1 MNTGNVLQKFWALS
15 LVVLLA
21 GFIGIGQA
29 NAQSTYFVDAVAG
42 NDAFNGGQMAVGGFP
57 AGPFQTITQAITTA
71 TDGDTI
77 VILAND
83 YTGNGV
89 LTVAENLTL
98 AVRTAG
104 ANSVVNVDG
113 FTIATAAKTLV
124 LADEAG
130 GGAGVFVTNSDGDE
144 LTLTAGTVNVT
155 GALTLA
161 SGASVRRTNGALTGT
176 APTVAG
182 AGNLDVTYTGVLSG
196 STTAGNELPASLGAL
211 GTLAINHT
219 GALLTIPNSVTVNDV
234 VKAAAGNVTFSQN
247 LTTLGGAAT
256 DIDVDAAG
264 TFTVSGTATIAGGID
279 VDAAATFNWGATS
292 IAGAAMDNNGGA
304 LTFASFNATDQ
315 NVTNTAGT
323 TTVTGDLRLGVTASA
338 TRVTVTA
345 GSMVVGS
352 LTADPLV
359 NTAGNEADVVY
370 TINNDATF
378 TVNGAITEGA
388 LAVTNGVLGE
398 TETGFEYSVFTIDN
412 ANGQEFTIGA
422 SSTISGDISNAE
434 RDGGADG
441 DGIILANSAV
451 LTVLADRD
459 AAAANLTSIGD
470 IVGGT
475 LVLNYANAG
484 DDAVTRT
491 GNVASITK
499 VNNLTFGNGATGHTA
514 AKNGDAVADATL
526 STLTVSGDLRLQ
538 RAATNWQVG
547 FTVGGI
553 LYVEANTIRIDARG
567 DDGGGAGDA
576 LVNTS
581 GLQGTWGGLSVGA
594 STGFAVGVNNADAL
608 EDVTISG
615 TTADPGSGVFAG
627 KFSAASAA
635 VTTKG
640 GFESDEFIAASHT
653 AASGTTTV
661 GQANGAYDVAGAVV
675 VASGATLSVTSAV
688 ATDDAASLDINGTFL
703 YTSTGTLTVSG
714 DIDIDAST
722 GAMTTAAAANFV
734 LGGNFT
740 GGTYTDTGVNDS
752 WTVNAPNAGST
763 FTVKPGTQI
772 DNITFNGSGRTVT
785 IGETITVDNGVT
797 LGNDV
802 TVALGDYSIILSN
815 GNLTLND
822 EAAVTN
828 NGTNGSLQFT
838 GTAAQSISVA
848 GVPTVDP
855 TLQNIVVNNSTAG
868 AAPHVDIDSA
878 IKISGTLTVLNG
890 IVRADGVAV
899 TFTGDNAKIAYSPES
914 GDAIATNG
922 AGSWAGT
929 RDVEYIG
936 TLTADRNAGA
946 EFTATNIRNLTVS
959 ATGNFDVDLP
969 ATVATITGNLTV
981 SNSGADLSIAEA
993 LTVNGNASI
1002 LGDVDVA
1009 AGKNLTI
1016 GGALTVSDGD
1026 ALVGVGAMEVRL
1038 TGNSQ
1043 THTIQGVLGANTT
1056 LRIQGTGTTVNGY
1069 VATAG
1074 DADGD
1079 AELNAILVDA
1089 GKDATFNTMQVVNG
1103 AVTVNGT
1110 ATINMVTDGSVAG
1123 GAADADDGQILGAI
1137 DVNNGGSLTV
1147 STTSTTATLASTTA
1161 VDDGGSFT
1169 AGSNLTAAG
1178 AITVGNTTQAAAAT
1192 FDLNGKTV
1200 TTVGAAPA
1208 VTVNAST
1215 AAASPSFGASGT
1227 LNLAAA
1233 GTIVGAANPTIP
1245 NLTINGGAGTQIDS
1259 DVTVTGTF
1267 TVAAASDGAN
1277 GDNVT
1282 LSGANAIGQFN
1293 ADFTGTA
1300 GPAGSQV
1307 IASGTVAI
1315 RSTGSPTITNLNVAG
1330 ATTFA
1335 NSATPA
1341 ATSTFTVAYLNHDS
1355 GVLDITDE
1363 VFTLVGDGGVG
1374 DDWDYDGGSYA
1385 GTGTFVMTGAGP
1397 NEIDLSTN
1405 GATISVP
1412 NLTVNGN
1419 AAQGLQ
1425 LAIAGDGIIV
1435 TGTLTLNGAAGN
1447 VETEA
1452 GANDAS
1458 FAVANGATIVRST
1471 AGAGDHF
1478 DNAPTLGTGLT
1489 VRYTNNAADVTT
1501 ANELPSTLARLEW
1514 ENTAGDNLFLED
1526 GVALTVDQLEM
1537 AGNISID
1544 ENDDG
1549 DNSITIS
1556 DGGRIEYDG
1565 ALASFTDQGAAAD
1578 SEAPSFAGSAELRFL
1593 AGFGA
1598 TATTDLTWP
1607 DALAP
1612 TVVVGSTGANVDV
1625 QMHESR
1631 SVSALT
1637 VGDGNAAN
1645 TSQVTLGA
1653 TTMTVSG
1660 TTAIAADGTVTG
1672 GTLDANGTVTNSGS
1686 LASAVLA
1693 SQSITLTGN
1702 LTTLTLDGTTAQT
1715 LTVPAAGASLTTL
1728 VVNNAAGVTV
1738 AGGNVAVGTQTVA
1751 GGASGAVT
1759 GGLTLTAGG
1768 LNMGA
1773 NTLLLAHAGSGIQ
1786 GYTRTNGCVYG
1797 NIRKQLSNTTN
1808 TAPADRLEFP
1818 LCSAGGTYRPYAI
1831 TFNNP
1836 NVIGGAAPTN
1846 GSPTAS
1852 VAPAITVK
1860 HDVSGENGVSALS
1873 GTNGLPQT
1881 VNGVAVA
1888 RYPISPSFF
1897 WTVSPSFTMSPSLT
1911 YDVDMRA
1918 NDYSD
1923 FSASCGDAACDIN
1936 EIYPIR
1942 RHVGSSSNLW
1952 SVASATTDN
1961 FLAGDNDPVVIGR
1974 SATGALQTSGTVF
1987 TFGLKSIFAAAAG
2000 SQSYATTTGNSHIV
2014 DLSTLFSGAAGSVTY
2029 SAVASDA
2036 TGVTNPT
2043 TADVAGNNLT
2053 ITGGADAGSAT
2064 VTVNAT
2070 DAFGATASA
2079 TFSVTNS
2086 AALAATADD
2095 LDRAMNVGGTST
2107 VAFADVFSGGAGTV
2121 TYGAASSDASVT
2133 VAVADGVVTMT
2144 GASAGSATVTLTA
2157 TDASSTAVSATKAIA
2172 VTVNAGVSVANAVAD
2187 MSIVQGQTATV
2198 DASTVFANGTGA
2210 IAVTVSGGTAVVGA
2224 TIDGTTVTVSG
2235 LKAYDGDPLADSAP
2249 VTITLTGTDTLGGTT
2264 TDSFDVTV
2272 TPVLGD
2278 LDGSG
2283 APSAASASLALD
2295 AALGLVNLTANQL
2308 AAVDYNGD
2316 SNVTAYD
2323 AALIF
2328 AAAANAKVDFVAN
2341 PAAELVFGDLSF
2353 EGNIISIPVQVSGD
2367 VNDVISASF
2376 ATHIDPA
2383 LATIVGV
2390 TSELADGWMVRSVVA
2405 EDGTINLAVAGL
2417 GTIDSEGII
2426 ATINVQLTGSNVQFN
2441 LDAEGAVNNNATMAL
2456 DAVEVAELPETF
2468 ALHGNYPNPF
2478 NPTTSIAFDLPESAD
2493 VEIQVIDMI
2502 GRQVM
2507 TLPATQIAAGVNRTV
2522 QIDAAR
2528 LASGTYFYRV
2538 IAKMES
2544 KTLVETGRMMLVK

>member
-1 MNTGNVLQKFWALS
+1 MNTENVLQKFWALS

-29 NAQSTYFVDAVAG
+29 NAQSTYYVDAVAG

-57 AGPFQTITQAITTA
+57 AGPFKTITQAITTA
-71 TDGDTI
+71 IDGDTI

-104 ANSVVNVDG
+104 ANSIVNVDG

-130 GGAGVFVTNSDGDE
+130 GGAGVFVTNADADE

-155 GALTLA
+155 GALTLS
-161 SGASVRRTNGALTGT
+161 SGATVVRTNGALTGT
-176 APTVAG
+176 APTTT
-182 AGNLDVTYTGVLSG
+182 NLNVTYTGALSG
-196 STTAGNELPASLGAL
+196 STTAGNELPATL
-211 GTLAINHT
+211 GTGKLTINHT
-219 GALLTIPNSVTVNDV
+219 GALLTVPNSTTVNDLQ
-234 VKAAAGNVTFSQN
+234 KTTAGNVTFSQN
-247 LTTLGGAAT
+247 LITTGGAGT

-279 VDAAATFNWGATS
+279 VDAGVTFNWGATS

-352 LTADPLV
+352 LTADALV
-359 NTAGNEADVVY
+359 NTAGNEADVIY

-398 TETGFEYSVFTIDN
+398 TETGFEFSVFTIDN
-412 ANGQEFTIGA
+412 ATGQEFTIGA
-422 SSTISGDISNAE
+422 SSTISGDINNAE
-434 RDGGADG
+434 RNAGADG
-441 DGIILANSAV
+441 DGIILANGAV

-459 AAAANLTSIGD
+459 AAGPDLTSIGD

-475 LVLNYANAG
+475 LVLNYANAVPN
-484 DDAVTRT
+484 ALTRAAAPANT
-491 GNVASITK
+491 RSLTL
-499 VNNLTFGNGATGHTA
+499 VNNLTLGSSVAAYTDVPILDAAAQAT
-514 AKNGDAVADATL
+514 VSTL
-526 STLTVSGDLRLQ
+526 SVGGDLRIQKSGTFEL
-538 RAATNWQVG
+538 G
-547 FTVGGI
+547 LTVTGI
-553 LYVEANTIRIDARG
+553 VYIEANNVKIDAVG
-567 DDGGGAGDA
+567 DNGAAGPGD
-576 LVNTS
+576 VIVKST
-581 GLQGTWGGLSVGA
+581 GVQGNWGGLSVGS
-594 STGFAVGVNNADAL
+594 STGFSVGTNSADAT
-608 EDVTISG
+608 EDVTITG
-615 TTADPGSGVFAG
+615 TTADPGTGVFAG
-627 KFSAASAA
+627 KFSASSAA

-714 DIDIDAST
+714 DIDIDGST

-740 GGTYTDTGVNDS
+740 GGTYTDTGVNDT
-752 WTVNAPNAGST
+752 WTVNASNAGST

-855 TLQNIVVNNSTAG
+855 TLQNIVINNTAG
-868 AAPHVDIDSA
+868 AAVDVDITSA
-878 IKISGTLTVLNG
+878 IKIAGTLTVLDG
-890 IVRADGVAV
+890 IVRANGVAV
-899 TFTGDNAKIAYSPES
+899 TFTGDNAKIAYAPES
-914 GDAIATNG
+914 ATPIATNG

-959 ATGNFDVDLP
+959 AAGNFDVDLP

-1056 LRIQGTGTTVNGY
+1056 LRIQGTGNTVNGY

-1103 AVTVNGT
+1103 TVTVNGT

-1123 GAADADDGQILGAI
+1123 GAADTDDGQILGAI

-1147 STTSTTATLASTTA
+1147 STTSTTATLALTTA

-1208 VTVNAST
+1208 ITVNAST

-1227 LNLAAA
+1227 LNIAAA

-1245 NLTINGGAGTQIDS
+1245 NLTINGGAATQIDS

-1267 TVAAASDGAN
+1267 TVAVASDGAD

-1293 ADFTGTA
+1293 ANFTGTA
-1300 GPAGSQV
+1300 GSAGSQV

-1363 VFTLVGDGGVG
+1363 VFTLVGDGLAA
-1374 DDWDYDGGSYA
+1374 DDWDYDGGSYS
-1385 GTGTFVMTGAGP
+1385 GTGTFVMTGAGA
-1397 NEIDLSTN
+1397 EIDLSTN

-1412 NLTVNGN
+1412 NLTINGN
-1419 AAQGLQ
+1419 AGAGLQ
-1425 LAIAGDGIIV
+1425 LDAAGDGISV

-1447 VETEA
+1447 VETEV
-1452 GANDAS
+1452 GGNDAS

-1501 ANELPSTLARLEW
+1501 ANELPGALARLEW
-1514 ENTAGDNLFLED
+1514 ENTNGDNLFLED

-1565 ALASFTDQGAAAD
+1565 ALASFTDQGAAVD

-1612 TVVVGSTGANVDV
+1612 TVFVGSTGANVDV

-1631 SVSALT
+1631 SVAALT

-1715 LTVPAAGASLTTL
+1715 LTVPAAGASFTTL

-1738 AGGNVAVGTQTVA
+1738 AGGSIT
-1751 GGASGAVT
+1751 AS
-1759 GGLTLTAGG
+1759 GGLTLTAGVVSTG
-1768 LNMGA
+1768 T
-1773 NTLLLAHAGSGIQ
+1773 NTLTIAHTGPGGQ
-1786 GYTRTNGCVYG
+1786 GFTQTNGCVFG
-1797 NIRKQLSNTTN
+1797 NVRKTINGTGVVN
-1808 TAPADRLEFP
+1808 APADRLQFP
-1818 LCSAGGTYRPYAI
+1818 LCTSAGTMRTGAI
-1831 TFNNP
+1831 TFNTP
-1836 NVIGGAAPTN
+1836 GQILAAAGTAFVTMRADQGTEGGATEL
-1846 GSPTAS
+1846 T
-1852 VAPAITVK
+1852 
-1860 HDVSGENGVSALS
+1860 
-1873 GTNGLPQT
+1873 GTNGLPVV
-1881 VNGVAVA
+1881 VNGVNVA
-1888 RYPISPSFF
+1888 RYPTGPSFY
-1897 WTVSPSFTMSPSLT
+1897 WTVTPNFTMSPSLQ
-1911 YDVDMRA
+1911 YDMELRGG
-1918 NDYSD
+1918 DYPN
-1923 FSASCGDAACDIN
+1923 FSSSCDTAACDIN
-1936 EIYPIR
+1936 EIFAIR
-1942 RHVGSSSNLW
+1942 RHVGSSSNQW
-1952 SVASATTDN
+1952 AVASSTIDN
-1961 FLAGDNDPVVIGR
+1961 FLSGSDDPVVIAR
-1974 SATGALQTSGTVF
+1974 SGTGALQTSGTVF
-1987 TFGLKSIFAAAAG
+1987 TYGLKSIFGAAAG
-2000 SQSYATTTGNSHIV
+2000 AQTFATSTGFGHVV
-2014 DLSTLFSGAAGSVTY
+2014 DLSTLFTGFSGSLTY
-2029 SAVASDA
+2029 SAVSSNNTAA
-2036 TGVTNPT
+2036 TNPT
-2043 TADVAGNNLT
+2043 TANVTGNNLT
-2053 ITGGADAGSAT
+2053 VVGGATAGTAT
-2064 VTVNAT
+2064 VTVTAQ
-2070 DAFGATASA
+2070 DSFGGSATA
-2079 TFSVTNS
+2079 TMTVNNS
-2086 AALAATADD
+2086 AALAATAGD
-2095 LDRAMNVGGTST
+2095 LSRTLNVGGTSS
-2107 VAFADVFSGGAGTV
+2107 VLFADAFTGGAGTV
-2121 TYGAASSDASVT
+2121 TYVVASSDAAVT
-2133 VAVADGVVTMT
+2133 AVGNATGVTLT
-2144 GASAGSATVTLTA
+2144 AASAGSATITITA
-2157 TDASSTAVSATKAIA
+2157 TDASSTPNVVTKTFT
-2172 VTVNAGVSVANAVAD
+2172 VTSNTGVSVAAAVAD
-2187 MSIVQGQTATV
+2187 MSVVQGATATV
-2198 DASTVFANGTGA
+2198 NTAGVFGNGTGA
-2210 IAVTVSGGTAVVGA
+2210 IAVTVSGGNTSASA
-2224 TIDGTTVTVSG
+2224 TIAAGVVTITG
-2235 LKAYDGDPLADSAP
+2235 LQAYAGSPLADTAP
-2249 VTITLTGTDTLGGTT
+2249 VSITLTGTDTLGGTS
-2264 TDSFDVTV
+2264 TDVFTVNV
-2272 TPVLGD
+2272 TPVKGD

-2283 APSAASASLALD
+2283 KPSAASASIALD
-2295 AALGLVNLTANQL
+2295 ASLGLVTLTAKQ
-2308 AAVDYNGD
+2308 ATAVDYNGD
-2316 SNVTAYD
+2316 SAVTAYD

-2328 AAAANAKVDFVAN
+2328 AAAGSAKDDILANISSRVEFGSLEYVNGTINVPVQLVGDLNEVVSAQISTFIN
-2341 PAAELVFGDLSF
+2341 PAM
-2353 EGNIISIPVQVSGD
+2353 
-2367 VNDVISASF
+2367 
-2376 ATHIDPA
+2376 
-2383 LATIVGV
+2383 ATIVGI
-2390 TSELADGWMVRSVVA
+2390 TSNLQDGWMVKHVIG
-2405 EDGTINLAVAGL
+2405 EDGSVRLAVAGTGDMTAD
-2417 GTIDSEGII
+2417 GTI
-2426 ATINVQLTGSNVQFN
+2426 ATIAIKLNDANAMFN
-2441 LDAEGAVNNNATMAL
+2441 LAGEGAVNNNSIASI
-2456 DAVEVAELPETF
+2456 DAIEVAELPETF
-2468 ALHGNYPNPF
+2468 TLQGNYPNPF
-2478 NPTTSIAFDLPESAD
+2478 NPSTTIQFDLPETAD
-2493 VEIQVIDMI
+2493 VEIQVFDMV
-2502 GRQVM
+2502 GRVVM
-2507 TLPATQIAAGVNRTV
+2507 TLPAQNIKAGSKRSVQVNAS
-2522 QIDAAR
+2522 Q
-2528 LASGTYFYRV
+2528 LASGSYFYRV
-2538 IAKMES
+2538 IARMES